1 MGMATEKDIE
11 DYGKEPEVE
20 KTDAA
25 EAKIT
30 LEEAW
35 NYFSNHMINE
45 TAFDGDDPEMAHN
58 AYDTIE
64 ALVRN
69 AIRNEKKEN

>member
-1 MGMATEKDIE
+1 MGMAAEEDIE
-11 DYGKEPEVE
+11 DYGKETEVE

-25 EAKIT
+25 KAEIT

-35 NYFSNHMINE
+35 NYFSNHMVNE
-45 TAFDGDDPEMAHN
+45 RAFDGDDPELARN
-58 AYDTIE
+58 AYDAIE

-69 AIRNEKKEN
+69 AIQNEKKED